1 VSSNESNLIPCEQV
15 LPNIVL
21 YIDHEIF
28 DTEQL
33 SAVEIHF
40 GECPPCRTQLEQENS
55 ALMFMKNLLCTALN
69 EAAPEELNHR
79 INQQTQE
86 LYNQMMQASEV
97 QGITEITY
105 TQTTYTEITSEGAT
119 QIEITSEIRRQ
130 FPQE

>member
-1 VSSNESNLIPCEQV
+1 V

-55 ALMFMKNLLCTALN
+55 AIMFMKNLLCTALN

>member
-1 VSSNESNLIPCEQV
+1 VSINESNLIPCEQV

-97 QGITEITY
+97 QGITEISY

>member
-1 VSSNESNLIPCEQV
+1 MSINESNLIPCEQV
-15 LPNIVL
+15 LPNIFL

-86 LYNQMMQASEV
+86 LYNQMMQVTDS
-97 QGITEITY
+97 QGFTEITY
-105 TQTTYTEITSEGAT
+105 TQTTYTEISTDGAT
-119 QIEITSEIRRQ
+119 QIEITSEIRRE

>member
-1 VSSNESNLIPCEQV
+1 MSINESNLIPCEQV

-40 GECPPCRTQLEQENS
+40 GECSPCRTQLEQENS

>member
-1 VSSNESNLIPCEQV
+1 VSINESNLIPCEQV

>member
-1 VSSNESNLIPCEQV
+1 VSINESNLIPCEQV

-40 GECPPCRTQLEQENS
+40 GECPPCRTLLEQENS
-55 ALMFMKNLLCTALN
+55 AIMFMKNLLCTALN

-97 QGITEITY
+97 QGVTEITY

-119 QIEITSEIRRQ
+119 QIEITSEIHRQ

>member
-1 VSSNESNLIPCEQV
+1 MSINESNLIPCEQV

-40 GECPPCRTQLEQENS
+40 GECPPCRTKLEQENS
-55 ALMFMKNLLCTALN
+55 ALMFMKNLLCKALN
-69 EAAPEELNHR
+69 EVAPEELNHR

-86 LYNQMMQASEV
+86 LYNQMMQTSEV

-119 QIEITSEIRRQ
+119 QIEITSEIHRQ

>member
-1 VSSNESNLIPCEQV
+1 MSINERNLIPCEQV

-33 SAVEIHF
+33 TAVEIHF
-40 GECPPCRTQLEQENS
+40 GECPPCRTQLEQESS
-55 ALMFMKNLLCTALN
+55 AIMFMKKLLCNALN

>member
-1 VSSNESNLIPCEQV
+1 MSINESNLIPCEQV

-40 GECPPCRTQLEQENS
+40 GECTPCRTQLEQENS
-55 ALMFMKNLLCTALN
+55 AIMFMKNLLCTALN

>member
-1 VSSNESNLIPCEQV
+1 MSSNESNLIPCEQV

-40 GECPPCRTQLEQENS
+40 GECSPCRTQLEQENS
-55 ALMFMKNLLCTALN
+55 AIMFMKNLLCTALN

>member
-1 VSSNESNLIPCEQV
+1 MSINESNLIPCEQV

-40 GECPPCRTQLEQENS
+40 GECTPCRTQLEQENS
-55 ALMFMKNLLCTALN
+55 AIMFMKKLLCTALN

>member
-1 VSSNESNLIPCEQV
+1 MSTNESNLIPCEQV

-28 DTEQL
+28 DAEQL

-40 GECPPCRTQLEQENS
+40 GECPQCRTKLEQENS
-55 ALMFMKNLLCTALN
+55 ALMFMKNLLCNALN
-69 EAAPEELNHR
+69 EVAPEELNHR

-86 LYNQMMQASEV
+86 LYNQMMQTSEV

>member
-1 VSSNESNLIPCEQV
+1 MSSNESNLIPCEQV

-40 GECPPCRTQLEQENS
+40 AECPPCRTQLEQENS
-55 ALMFMKNLLCTALN
+55 AIMFMKNLLCTALN

>member
-1 VSSNESNLIPCEQV
+1 MSINESNLIPCEQV

-40 GECPPCRTQLEQENS
+40 GQCSPCRTQLEQENS
-55 ALMFMKNLLCTALN
+55 AIMFMKNLLCTALN

-86 LYNQMMQASEV
+86 LYNQMMQANEV

>member
-1 VSSNESNLIPCEQV
+1 MSINESNLIPCEQV
-15 LPNIVL
+15 LPNILL

>member
-1 VSSNESNLIPCEQV
+1 MSINDGNLIPCEQV

-40 GECPPCRTQLEQENS
+40 GKCTPCRTQLEQENNTIM
-55 ALMFMKNLLCTALN
+55 LMRNLLCNALN
-69 EAAPEELNHR
+69 ELAPEELNHR
-79 INQQTQE
+79 ISQQTQE
-86 LYNQMMQASEV
+86 LYNQMMQAGGP

>member
-1 VSSNESNLIPCEQV
+1 VSINESNLIPCEQV

-55 ALMFMKNLLCTALN
+55 AIMFMKNLLCTALN

-97 QGITEITY
+97 QGIAEITY

>member
-1 VSSNESNLIPCEQV
+1 MSINESNLIPCEQV

-40 GECPPCRTQLEQENS
+40 GECPPCRTLLEQENS
-55 ALMFMKNLLCTALN
+55 AIMFMKNLLCTALI

>member
-1 VSSNESNLIPCEQV
+1 MSINESNLIPCEQV

-40 GECPPCRTQLEQENS
+40 GQCSPCRTQLEQENS
-55 ALMFMKNLLCTALN
+55 AIMFMKNLLCTALN
-69 EAAPEELNHR
+69 EAAPEELNYR

>member
-1 VSSNESNLIPCEQV
+1 MSINESNLIPCEQV

-40 GECPPCRTQLEQENS
+40 GQCSPCRTQLEQENS
-55 ALMFMKNLLCTALN
+55 AIMFMKNLLCTALN

>member
-1 VSSNESNLIPCEQV
+1 MSINESNLIPCEQV

-40 GECPPCRTQLEQENS
+40 GECSPCRTQLEQENS
-55 ALMFMKNLLCTALN
+55 TIMLMRNLLCNALN
-69 EAAPEELNHR
+69 ESAPEELNLR

>member
-1 VSSNESNLIPCEQV
+1 MIINEGNLIPCEQV

-28 DTEQL
+28 DNEQL